1 MMVEPKNYGRLVTGE
16 LLTEELIEKL
26 SREAEE
32 GWEVEELLKW
42 DEEAKAAAAPDARGA
57 SGLPRH
63 PRRRRGG

>member
-1 MMVEPKNYGRLVTGE
+1 MAEPKNYGRMITGE

-42 DEEAKAAAAPDARGA
+42 DAEAKAASAPDAHARTA
-57 SGLPRH
+57 PPRR
-63 PRRRRGG
+63 PRRRR